1 MNRRHTLSTITHK
14 MARDLEVSSYYGL
27 NREAPNIAVL
37 KDASDNIS
45 AYYVNWVSEYTPI
58 PRLSIILNTLV
69 INGVVN
75 YEQLQLLA
83 RAKYI
88 DYQIF
93 SVQDKIHIEK
103 LRTALNELGINDQT
117 IDKIRHAYATV
128 ATTSSSS
135 LYTGVTFQS
144 QPVIKSPSLR
154 NSANLL
160 KKSEW
165 TF

>member
-1 MNRRHTLSTITHK
+1 M
-14 MARDLEVSSYYGL
+14 
-27 NREAPNIAVL
+27 VL
-37 KDASDNIS
+37 KDTSDNIS

-69 INGVVN
+69 ITGVVN

-128 ATTSSSS
+128 ATTSFSS
-135 LYTGVTFQS
+135 LDTGITFQS
-144 QPVIKSPSLR
+144 PAVIISPSLR
-154 NSANLL
+154 NSAKLL
-160 KKSEW
+160 NNREW
-165 TF
+165 AF